1 MLDFFLN
8 IWYQFLGYAACHQ
21 ITERTIFF
29 GSMPLFVCC
38 RCSGIY
44 AGYAISYFFIYLT
57 GKSKARY
64 FPLRHVII
72 TGIILSSLMFID
84 VGTVM
89 AGLRHGSNDIR
100 LITGLLAGMSLPFV
114 LFPAINRLLSY
125 NSGGEKKIIDGIKPF
140 AGLILLNLLI
150 FFLIKSGEGFLFWPS
165 FILIAAG
172 FILIY
177 VNLNSILILFFL
189 RLTGHNTEAMLKVI
203 IFSFILSFFEIL
215 PVYWFYKFFGIKN

>member
-21 ITERTIFF
+21 IMERTAFF
-29 GSMPLFVCC
+29 GSKPLFVCC
-38 RCSGIY
+38 RCTGIY
-44 AGYAISYFFIYLT
+44 AGYAISCLFIYLT

-64 FPLRHVII
+64 FPQRHVII
-72 TGIILSSLMFID
+72 TGVILSSLMFID
-84 VGTVM
+84 VGTAV

-114 LFPAINRLLSY
+114 LFPAINRLLTY
-125 NSGGEKKIIDGIKPF
+125 NSGEDRQIIDGIKPF
-140 AGLILLNLLI
+140 ICLILSNWLI
-150 FFLIKSGEGFLFWPS
+150 FLLIKSGKDFLFWP
-165 FILIAAG
+165 FFLLIAAG

-189 RLTGHNTEAMLKVI
+189 RLTGHNTGAMLKVI
-203 IFSFILSFFEIL
+203 IFSFILSFFELL
-215 PVYWFYKFFGIKN
+215 PVYWFYKFLGIKN